1 LLSKETKN
9 KTRNNRIDI
18 RLSEDELA
26 ELDFVCRELNLS
38 RSEVLRRGVEIQAQT
53 IVYSY

>member
-1 LLSKETKN
+1 MLSKETKN